1 MKAELLSG
9 ALALDRENPWPGLD
23 YFDERASE
31 LFHGRDAEINE
42 LLRRVLASPVTVLF
56 GKSGL
61 GKTSLLRA
69 GLFPRL
75 RAENFLPVYVRF
87 DVGSSA
93 SALIGQIQARL
104 FAELKGAS
112 AEFPEPEPGESLW
125 EYLHRADLELWSPH
139 NYRLTPV
146 FVFDQFEELFTLG
159 AANPR
164 KVDQLRTELGDLLEN
179 RIPSALEDA
188 RETGTHGRRLEL
200 HAQPYRAVVSL
211 REDFLAELESSTWA
225 GAMPSLLQ
233 RENRM
238 PLRPMSIKQGL
249 QAVHDTAPHLIDAEL
264 AAVVVRFIAGSPQ
277 SRKAGTALRDETA
290 TLHSTTFAL
299 GTTTTFAAA
308 GTFVEPALLSLLCHE
323 LNEVRKVEGK
333 TMIDLEIFE
342 AKKETI
348 ISDYYRKSI
357 ADLPDKVGRF
367 IEQQL
372 ITQQGFRNGFPVDD
386 AIQTGLVTEE
396 QIRLLVNRRILR
408 LEERY
413 GTRRVELTHDLL
425 THSVRENR
433 ALRDA
438 EDVERRRQV
447 ELEKERQLQKEEL
460 ERLDADN
467 RRQRA
472 LRRQWRNF
480 ATISLVLTLAAGVAT
495 IYAFFA
501 RNRLQDALSTTA
513 SVKAAS
519 ESAVFTDP
527 IFGVPPDVGALL
539 ALAGDALSSS
549 VATRRGLI
557 SAHQRLLDVATILPQ
572 KSAVASV
579 AFSPDGA
586 KIATAGWGKSVAV
599 WNARTGK
606 PLGKPLHGHD
616 GPVLSVAF
624 SPDGDTLASASF
636 DGTVRLWNVSE
647 GGGFGDPIGEPLRG
661 HKGRIF
667 AVRFS
672 PDRDRRTLATGG
684 ADATVI
690 LWDVATREQIAV
702 LNEHKAE
709 VKSLA
714 FSPNGRLLASGSWDG
729 SVILWDVQ
737 AHRMLG
743 EPLRSQPLATSSGD
757 RAARADDE
765 ARVFA
770 VAFSADGKKLASASQ
785 DNTITFWDPQT
796 RRKVGD
802 PLRDSLVHHLLSMD
816 LASDGNAVVSATREG
831 TITLRT
837 WQPEHSTAWAS
848 RTLASGGAAVLSVA
862 FNPSSDASSRSLA
875 SASWDGTAVLW
886 NLAHPVQVA
895 ERHQG
900 RFDRLDGAAFS
911 PDGRT
916 LAFAGK
922 DNTVALW
929 SVAEPH
935 SVEHLSGHAQR
946 VASVAFSPNGKSI
959 ASGSV
964 DGEVILWDAATHQR
978 IGDAMKEHR
987 QAVTSLAF
995 SPDGETL
1002 ASASDDKTVILW
1014 SVATQRARDRPI
1026 RPSESAT
1033 TTITDLAYSRNGEVL
1048 VIGTSDG
1055 KLAPW
1060 DPVRGTPLPIAAP
1073 SKDDGVTAF
1082 VFSPDGSTLISIG
1095 HEGSLIAR
1103 DVVSW
1108 KPTYERLEGSR
1119 GRVLKLLMYPDGN
1132 LFASVGSGNTI
1143 ILRDARTLQSLGA
1156 LVSRHEAQ
1164 FDGAALS
1171 PDGRKIAT
1179 IGVDESV
1186 ILWDADLDLLRS
1198 NLCSK
1203 FRRSLSHEEWSD
1215 YIGVEAEIPYKPQC
1229 EQLPAPTP

>member
-1 MKAELLSG
+1 MKAELLSE

-31 LFHGRDAEINE
+31 LFHGRDTEINE
-42 LLRRVLASPVTVLF
+42 LLQRVVASSVTVLF

-125 EYLHRADLELWSPH
+125 EYLHRADLELWSAH

-188 RETGTHGRRLEL
+188 RERGTHGRRLEL
-200 HAQPYRAVVSL
+200 HAQLYRAVVSL

-308 GTFVEPALLSLLCHE
+308 GSFVEPALLSLLCHE
-323 LNEVRKVEGK
+323 LNEVRKVERK

-372 ITQQGFRNGFPVDD
+372 ITQQGFRNSFPVDD
-386 AIQTGLVTEE
+386 AIQTGLVTED

-438 EDVERRRQV
+438 EDAERRRQV
-447 ELEKERQLQKEEL
+447 ELEKERRLQKEEV

-467 RRQRA
+467 RRQRS

-480 ATISLVLTLAAGVAT
+480 ATISLILTVAAGVAT
-495 IYAFFA
+495 VYAFFA
-501 RNRLQDALSTTA
+501 RNRLQEALSTAA

-519 ESAVFTDP
+519 ESVVFTDP
-527 IFGVPPDVGALL
+527 TFGVPSDLSALL
-539 ALAGDALSSS
+539 ALAADALSPSM
-549 VATRRGLI
+549 ATRRGLL
-557 SAHQRLLDVATILPQ
+557 SAYQRLLDARAILPQ
-572 KSAVASV
+572 RTAVACV
-579 AFSPDGA
+579 AFSPDGEKVA
-586 KIATAGWGKSVAV
+586 SAGWGKSVIV
-599 WNARTGK
+599 WNTATGRTIGE
-606 PLGKPLHGHD
+606 LRGHE
-616 GPVLSVAF
+616 GAVFSLAF
-624 SPDGDTLASASF
+624 SPDGATVASAGA
-636 DGTVRLWNVSE
+636 DATVRLWNVAD
-647 GGGFGDPIGEPLRG
+647 GRAFGDPVGEPLHG
-661 HKGRIF
+661 HKGRVWS
-667 AVRFS
+667 VRFS
-672 PDRDRRTLATGG
+672 PDGSTLATAG
-684 ADATVI
+684 ADATVR
-690 LWDVATREQIAV
+690 LWNVATRQQVAV
-702 LNEHKAE
+702 LSGHTGE

-714 FSPNGRLLASGSWDG
+714 FSPPDGRTLASGSWDG

-737 AHRMLG
+737 ARRMLG
-743 EPLRSQPLATSSGD
+743 EPLRSHPVATSAGD
-757 RAARADDE
+757 RAAQTDDG

-770 VAFSADGKKLASASQ
+770 VAFSADGKKLASASF
-785 DNTITFWDPQT
+785 DNTVTFWDPQT
-796 RRKVGD
+796 RRMSD
-802 PLRDSLVHHLLSMD
+802 ERLRDSLERHLLSMD
-816 LASDGNAVVSATREG
+816 LAPDGNALVSSTREG

-837 WQPEHSTAWAS
+837 LQTGSSTAWS
-848 RTLASGGAAVLSVA
+848 IRTLSGGGAAVLSVA
-862 FNPSSDASSRSLA
+862 FKPNSDAKSRSLA

-886 NLAHPVQVA
+886 DLVHPVQVT
-895 ERHQG
+895 ELHPG
-900 RFDRLDGAAFS
+900 RIDRLDGAAFS

-916 LAFAGK
+916 LAFPGK
-922 DNTVALW
+922 ENSVALW
-929 SVAEPH
+929 GVAEPH
-935 SVEHLSGHAQR
+935 PVEYLSGHVQR
-946 VASVAFSPNGKSI
+946 VSSVAFSRDGKFI
-959 ASGSV
+959 ASGSA
-964 DGEVILWDAATHQR
+964 DGEVILWDAATRRQIGEPMNDHKQR
-978 IGDAMKEHR
+978 
-987 QAVTSLAF
+987 VTALAF
-995 SPDGETL
+995 SPNGQTL

-1014 SVATQRARDRPI
+1014 NVATQRARDRPI
-1026 RPSESAT
+1026 QPSDAGA
-1033 TTITDLAYSRNGEVL
+1033 ITDLAYSRDGRML

-1073 SKDDGVTAF
+1073 TSKSEGVTAF
-1082 VFSPDGSTLISIG
+1082 ALTPDGASVISIG
-1095 HEGSLIAR
+1095 SEGSLIMR
-1103 DVVSW
+1103 DMSSW
-1108 KPTYERLEGSR
+1108 ATTVEHLEESR
-1119 GRVLKLLMYPDGN
+1119 TRMLKLMVFPDGN
-1132 LFASVGSGNTI
+1132 LLASVGSGSTI
-1143 ILRDARTLQSLGA
+1143 ILRDAKTLQSLGA
-1156 LVSRHEAQ
+1156 LVTRQQAEFS
-1164 FDGAALS
+1164 GVALS
-1171 PDGRKIAT
+1171 PDGRTIAT
-1179 IGVDESV
+1179 IGKDESV
-1186 ILWDADLDLLRS
+1186 ILWDADLATLRS
-1198 NLCSK
+1198 NLCK
-1203 FRRSLSHEEWSD
+1203 KLQRSLSHKEWSK
-1215 YIGVEAEIPYKPQC
+1215 YIGAEAEIPYKPQC
-1229 EQLPAPTP
+1229 EQLPAPTS